1 MVLSLLAAELFDD
14 FEKFYFTYV
23 NCHVAGKFVRSYKT
37 LEKAKE
43 AIDIRNEWIGWG
55 M

>member
-1 MVLSLLAAELFDD
+1 MKVFDEFED
-14 FEKFYFTYV
+14 FYSQYIRYHKSGE
-23 NCHVAGKFVRSYKT
+23 FVRSYKT

-43 AIDIRNEWIGWG
+43 AISVRNEWIGWG